1 MMELYLLGL
10 RFAAKAYYFI
20 KVNSEVH
27 KKSNILKQ
35 TYLLSVNEQDK
46 DFKLVRKK
54 KL

>member
-1 MMELYLLGL
+1 MMGLSLLGL

-27 KKSNILKQ
+27 KKSYILKQ

-46 DFKLVRKK
+46 DFKLVRKI